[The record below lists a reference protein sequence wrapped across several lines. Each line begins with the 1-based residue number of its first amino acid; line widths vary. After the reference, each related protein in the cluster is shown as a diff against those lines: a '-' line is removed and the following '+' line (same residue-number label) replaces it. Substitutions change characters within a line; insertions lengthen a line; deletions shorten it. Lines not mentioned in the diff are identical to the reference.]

1 MWPPNYV
8 LLVSILNTTQSFEG
22 RQFPDFFL
30 PELSFFNNI
39 DHCDV
44 SNIILDAFE
53 DKFPTEAQWFRDY
66 KSILILPIAHFYL
79 FNLNLQ

>member
-22 RQFPDFFL
+22 RQFPDFTL

-44 SNIILDAFE
+44 SNKMLDAFE
-53 DKFPTEAQWFRDY
+53 EKFPTEAQWFRDY
-66 KSILILPIAHFYL
+66 CTNL
-79 FNLNLQ
+79 FSLCR